1 MQIMLKHKKKEKMG
15 ERKTLATQAHTQH
28 RENEKLL
35 EFCASWPHR
44 EKLALLAA
52 KRKLSRRQSTWW
64 KCFRKPKPWWKC
76 FHRVVRATCS
86 LASEI
91 FITG

>member
-1 MQIMLKHKKKEKMG
+1 MRIMLKHKREKVG
-15 ERKTLATQAHTQH
+15 ERKTLATPAHTH
-28 RENEKLL
+28 HKENEKLL
-35 EFCASWPHR
+35 ESCASWPHR

-52 KRKLSRRQSTWW
+52 KRKLSRCKARGGNVSE
-64 KCFRKPKPWWKC
+64 KALGEMFPPRGLC
-76 FHRVVRATCS
+76 RVLA

>member
-1 MQIMLKHKKKEKMG
+1 MG
-15 ERKTLATQAHTQH
+15 EREQKRSPHKHTPH
-28 RENEKLL
+28 KEIEKLL
-35 EFCASWPHR
+35 ESCASWPHR

-52 KRKLSRRQSTWW
+52 KRKLSRRKARGGNVSE
-64 KCFRKPKPWWKC
+64 KALVEIFPPRGPR
-76 FHRVVRATCS
+76 RVLA

>member
-1 MQIMLKHKKKEKMG
+1 MRIMLKHK
-15 ERKTLATQAHTQH
+15 RKRENGREENARHTSTHTQH
-28 RENEKLL
+28 KENEKLL
-35 EFCASWPHR
+35 ESCASWPHR

-52 KRKLSRRQSTWW
+52 KRKLSRRKARGGNVSE
-64 KCFRKPKPWWKC
+64 KALGEIFPPRGLC
-76 FHRVVRATCS
+76 RVLA